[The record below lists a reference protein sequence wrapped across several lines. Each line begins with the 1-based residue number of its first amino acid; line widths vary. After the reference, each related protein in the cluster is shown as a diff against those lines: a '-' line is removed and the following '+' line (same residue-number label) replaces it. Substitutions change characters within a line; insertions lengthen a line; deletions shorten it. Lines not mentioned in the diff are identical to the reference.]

1 MSTVPVPYDN
11 LTENPASAFPAVL
24 LRDPNNSAIS
34 YTLYPETAGLAW
46 GRRQVLPETRITFQ
60 SWLDRS
66 VNDYYAVHFQNSPA
80 AAASALV
87 MGLSGSY
94 DLVIPGALVPEGE
107 ISMYARVVR
116 TISLQESRSTPQTVL
131 VKTTIPGGV
140 DREVGDS
147 WVSGLTMRVEGL
159 PEGSVLNP
167 SIAASGMYALIDKY
181 ENMRKNDEVSIFVSG
196 YYVRHIVSPAE
207 AAAPGPLRVFIPPS
221 IIQLGNQSGPFQ
233 IAFKVTDVAKNVS
246 GGVDASFPFSKPYV
260 LDSELDKT
268 LLDYPLFL
276 VDNVESLLVNLGTQ
290 SNSVFTLQAFLPR
303 FPVVPYQVVAMLVV
317 TDANGFMST
326 VRLAPILYNNERL
339 ITFPISRE
347 LINRM
352 GGSSF
357 RAVFETQ
364 SASGARLRRSGSNA
378 DVRVVAPP
386 PLVRDYTSFTDGS
399 LNGWLPGPAV
409 QDGDLRFLPYQ
420 NTLNLYNNT
429 NAANNAGVVLKKT
442 FNNLQVGVSYSV
454 TVKVARW
461 IGLYN
466 YPIVSL
472 ATNQGPLTPPVFITS
487 MWPDFV
493 TLSGVFTANSS
504 TAELQFV
511 NNQSTGVGNDYAI
524 RDFDIVRL

>member
-1 MSTVPVPYDN
+1 MSTVPVPYDI

-34 YTLYPETAGLAW
+34 YTLYPETAGVAW
-46 GRRQVLPETRITFQ
+46 GRRQTRPEARITIQ
-60 SWLDRS
+60 SWFDRNE
-66 VNDYYAVHFQNSPA
+66 NDYYAVHFQNSPA

-87 MGLSGSY
+87 RGLLPSY

-107 ISMYARVVR
+107 ISVYARVVR
-116 TISLQESRSTPQTVL
+116 ANSLQESRSNPQTVL

-167 SIAASGMYALIDKY
+167 SIAASGMYVLIDKY
-181 ENMRKNDEVSIFVSG
+181 ENMRKNDEVAIFVSG
-196 YYVRHIVSPAE
+196 FYVRHIVSPAE

-221 IIQLGNQSGPFQ
+221 IIQSGNPFGPFQ

-260 LDSELDKT
+260 LNSELDTT

-276 VDNVESLLVNLGTQ
+276 VNNVESDLVNLGTQ
-290 SNSVFTLQAFLPR
+290 SNSEFTLQAFLPR
-303 FPVVPYQVVAMLVV
+303 FPVVPSQVVGILVV

-326 VRLAPILYNNERL
+326 VRLTPIPYTNQRS
-339 ITFPISRE
+339 ITFPVSRE
-347 LINRM
+347 LINRL

-357 RAVFETQ
+357 RVSFETQ
-364 SASGARLRRSGSNA
+364 TASGAVLRRSGSNQI
-378 DVRVVAPP
+378 RVVAPP

-442 FNNLQVGVSYSV
+442 FNNLQVGVSYGV